1 MARADYGSWSKFN
14 DKIVTKKEQLEIINK
29 VKKADNVNYYADAI
43 LSLCDGKYILSYFK
57 GYYFTFHVFN
67 GESYDYISEDS
78 IIKVHTADMN
88 DYKYQNKGVKDPFV
102 YENEDIILKI
112 YYLSSF
118 EKPAKYFMHH
128 LCKYEFIDK
137 HTNDTWISIG
147 GYGYGEGFTTW
158 EGEHD
163 EEGLKIHKEAYEEL
177 FNAGKINPE
186 DNEYDDYWLAQL
198 QYDDIPVWHPKE
210 FQLNYRWPKEFGRC
224 NHRTHNRMKALKL
237 SGYMRYRKY
246 RYEFIRKIY

>member
-1 MARADYGSWSKFN
+1 MARADYGSQSKFN
-14 DKIVTKKEQLEIINK
+14 GKIVTKKEQLEIIKK
-29 VKKADNVNYYADAI
+29 VKKADNINYYADAV

-67 GESYDYISEDS
+67 GESYDYISEDY
-78 IIKVHTADMN
+78 IIKVFGAS
-88 DYKYQNKGVKDPFV
+88 DYKYQNKGVKEPFV
-102 YENEDIILKI
+102 YENEDIILRI

-163 EEGLKIHKEAYEEL
+163 EEELKVHKEAYEKL
-177 FNAGKINPE
+177 FNADKINPE
-186 DNEYDDYWLAQL
+186 YDEYDDHWLEQL
-198 QYDDIPVWHPKE
+198 QYDDIPVWHAKE
-210 FQLNYRWPKEFGRC
+210 FRLNYRWPKEFGRC
-224 NHRTHNRMKALKL
+224 NHRTRNRMKDFKL

-246 RYEFIRKIY
+246 RYEFTRKIY

>member
-14 DKIVTKKEQLEIINK
+14 NKIVTEKEQLEIIKK
-29 VKKADNVNYYADAI
+29 VKKADNINYYADAV

-78 IIKVHTADMN
+78 IIKIHTADMN
-88 DYKYQNKGVKDPFV
+88 DYKYQNKGVKEPFI

-137 HTNDTWISIG
+137 HTNNTWISIG

-163 EEGLKIHKEAYEEL
+163 EEGLRVHKEAYEKLENLEL
-177 FNAGKINPE
+177 LARPRFSSTGFYGKLIKDKN
-186 DNEYDDYWLAQL
+186 
-198 QYDDIPVWHPKE
+198 
-210 FQLNYRWPKEFGRC
+210 
-224 NHRTHNRMKALKL
+224 
-237 SGYMRYRKY
+237 
-246 RYEFIRKIY
+246 KIYFKYNEENAHNAKGQHIVFFYDGFVLGGGEIK